1 MALIKKSENVEIKE
15 IEETV
20 EAVETVES
28 GENNKINQNWESV
41 TEKSCE
47 TIEAEESMASSG

>member
-1 MALIKKSENVEIKE
+1 MALIKKSENVKIKE
-15 IEETV
+15 IE
-20 EAVETVES
+20 ETVES